1 MEYTVIGNSGLK
13 VSKLCL
19 GTWAIGGWMWG
30 GTDEAESIR
39 TIHSALD
46 RGINFI
52 DTAPV
57 YGFGRSEEIVGK
69 ALAERGKRDE
79 VILSTKVGLEW
90 RKDESLF
97 RNSSPRRI
105 RLEIEDSLKRLQTS
119 YIDVYQIHWPDS
131 AVPFQETARVLLD
144 LQKEGKIREIG
155 VSNFSPEQM
164 DEFRKTAPIS
174 TVQPPYN
181 LFERQAER
189 DVLPY
194 AKANAI
200 AILAYG
206 AICRGLLS
214 GKMSPESKFK
224 DDDLRAHDPK
234 FQEPRYSQ
242 YLKAVDELSRL
253 ASKRYGKPVLALAL
267 RWAMDRGTIPLW
279 GARNPSQLDPIE
291 DVLGWTLDS
300 SAMAEIDRILE
311 RAIPDPVGPEFMAPP
326 VRA

>member
-1 MEYTVIGNSGLK
+1 
-13 VSKLCL
+13 
-19 GTWAIGGWMWG
+19 
-30 GTDEAESIR
+30 
-39 TIHSALD
+39 
-46 RGINFI
+46 
-52 DTAPV
+52 
-57 YGFGRSEEIVGK
+57 
-69 ALAERGKRDE
+69 